1 MLLLPNQRE
10 EVADENVEPASTEN
24 EWGITI
30 EDDSSA
36 QLSNPVEQT
45 VQPAQYVEMEK
56 NEQSLEDLMAQM

>member
-36 QLSNPVEQT
+36 QLINPVEQT